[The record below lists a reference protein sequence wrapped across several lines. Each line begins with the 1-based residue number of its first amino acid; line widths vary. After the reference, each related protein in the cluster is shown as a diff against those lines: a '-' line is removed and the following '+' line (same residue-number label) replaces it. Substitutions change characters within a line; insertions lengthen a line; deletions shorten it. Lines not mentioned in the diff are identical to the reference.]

1 MFSFC
6 VALDLSIKR
15 KIEKHREKILKC
27 DSALQRNSF
36 VQSVPSSTLKKSKKK
51 KKEALKAL
59 PETQDNPKVLK
70 IAQKVI
76 FKYPLVFNMHL
87 RVSFSCCIFH
97 CEQDSTNGLHDI
109 WDDEGSSLTMLP
121 TKCFYFYWL
130 SLLSLHDLD
139 WLCSFLEFVGESN
152 AKSKKVNFVTFP
164 N

>member
-70 IAQKVI
+70 IAQKG
-76 FKYPLVFNMHL
+76 
-87 RVSFSCCIFH
+87 SFQISACFQHAFTCLLLL
-97 CEQDSTNGLHDI
+97 LH
-109 WDDEGSSLTMLP
+109 
-121 TKCFYFYWL
+121 L
-130 SLLSLHDLD
+130 SL
-139 WLCSFLEFVGESN
+139 
-152 AKSKKVNFVTFP
+152 
-164 N
+164 